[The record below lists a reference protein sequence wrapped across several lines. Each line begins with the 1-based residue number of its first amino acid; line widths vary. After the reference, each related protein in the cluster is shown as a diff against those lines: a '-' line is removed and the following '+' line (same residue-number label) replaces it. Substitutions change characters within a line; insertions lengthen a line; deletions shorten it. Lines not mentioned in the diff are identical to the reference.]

1 MFYLEKDDAKVGAY
15 LKAQILKKYS
25 SVRQFCKAYLELRD
39 GSTDDEEIRKLLN
52 RFSQILKGTRS
63 IQTDDLPF
71 VTEILQI
78 SCEDVLSAGKS
89 HMPVSSH
96 ITNYDIAFSSD
107 REVWERYMKRE
118 DKLFLNCDEYCKS
131 VIDYALEFKNYA
143 FIKYLLDEGFIW
155 FVDLSEWKGMGFT
168 YGAGTNVKR
177 RDIGDIDT
185 FTPIEIQ
192 SQDRLRT
199 QTIALAIENDDF
211 DILNKL
217 LAREIPEMHE
227 TGFVFP
233 RVDYQPK
240 KDESLINA
248 VAASSEKMLTYFSDV
263 FLIKNM
269 QNQSNRFV
277 FPFISDVIN
286 VMLENGRFA
295 QAEAIIRKIIRHNKY
310 VLDQLTSVINEAYEY
325 SRKNLGFSD
334 EGMDDYIKKQTLYGF
349 NYDDVNDLVSF
360 FYISEKRKYIGLVSN
375 IVRVDCDKGST
386 LIRELVIELNDLYD
400 SVVALKGDAAE

>member
-168 YGAGTNVKR
+168 FGAGTNVKR

-248 VAASSEKMLTYFSDV
+248 VAASSEKMLTYFSDD
-263 FLIKNM
+263 FSIKNM

-295 QAEAIIRKIIRHNKY
+295 QAEAIIRKMIRHNKY

-325 SRKNLGFSD
+325 NRKNLGFSD

>member
-168 YGAGTNVKR
+168 FGAGTNVKR

-248 VAASSEKMLTYFSDV
+248 VAASSEKMLTYFSDD
-263 FLIKNM
+263 FSIKNM

-286 VMLENGRFA
+286 VMLANGRFA
-295 QAEAIIRKIIRHNKY
+295 QAEAIIRKMIRHNKY

-325 SRKNLGFSD
+325 NRKNLGFSD